1 MISEMADELWPQA
14 QQKKVEFIQEGCEEP
29 CLVLGDLSLLARAF
43 GNLFQNAVKYSPAGG
58 RIVVALARE
67 DGRVRVSV
75 TDQGPGLTP
84 DEMASVFEPFKRFAR
99 PDAGGDPGAGLG
111 LAFVR
116 SVVTRH
122 GGRATCESVPGAGAR
137 FVVDLPARL

>member
-1 MISEMADELWPQA
+1 MQFARAEASRLAHEPVDLCDVISEMADELWPQA

-67 DGRVRVSV
+67 DGRVRI
-75 TDQGPGLTP
+75 GLRALQTFR
-84 DEMASVFEPFKRFAR
+84 AAR
-99 PDAGGDPGAGLG
+99 C
-111 LAFVR
+111 R
-116 SVVTRH
+116 R
-122 GGRATCESVPGAGAR
+122 
-137 FVVDLPARL
+137 